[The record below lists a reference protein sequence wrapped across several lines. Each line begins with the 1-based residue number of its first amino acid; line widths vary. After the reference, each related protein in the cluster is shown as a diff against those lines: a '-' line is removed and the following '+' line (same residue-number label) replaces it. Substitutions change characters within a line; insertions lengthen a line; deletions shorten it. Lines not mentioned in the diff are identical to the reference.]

1 MQDDND
7 ITRSSGKNHELL
19 IYLRYITYAG
29 LAIGLV
35 VTVQLGFILK
45 AFEPHYLIVP
55 VFLALTLG
63 FLFGHVSVL
72 RNRLAHKNHL
82 FLAVADFAQ
91 EFTYFRLLD
100 GRYEYAS
107 PSCLDLTGYTCDE
120 FYETPNLMDELIHPD
135 DAEIWRRH
143 VHKINN
149 AGQHESLDLRL
160 ITKDGDTTWFSHIC
174 GPVFNS
180 DGQQVGVRSTNIN
193 ITDRKKI
200 EQRIEHMAYYD
211 PLTDLPNRRS
221 LSKYIDE
228 LTNSHAAGNEIFAL
242 LFLDLDRFKNIN
254 DSFHHE
260 FGDHLLVELAKRLK
274 HCCKDRGFVT
284 RFGGDEFVVIVE
296 NLGDPAAAIS
306 YAQELVELIEQP
318 FVISNKE
325 LYISGGIGISLFP
338 YDGQDATT
346 LIRNADAAMYRAK
359 KETHSCISL
368 YSKDLIEDATA
379 FITTESRIRQGL
391 SNGEFIPYFQPKVN
405 ITDGSIIGAEALA
418 RWETQDRGIILPDE
432 FIYIMEETGLIL
444 PLGSSMLE
452 LVCKQINNWS
462 NQGIALPVAVNI
474 SSKQFAH
481 PRFIDI
487 VKQVIERYSIDPN
500 LIEFEITEQAFLDD
514 LTGAVDMLW
523 QLKDLGLSIAVDDF
537 GTGYS
542 SLSYLKRLPVDTL
555 KIDRSF
561 AADILNDSRDVAIL
575 KAILSLCNDL
585 KLKIVVEG
593 VETQEQAKLLSQ
605 LGCTVAQGFLYHE
618 PMPAEELTGIISRK
632 NIGA

>member
-1 MQDDND
+1 MLNDNNATQSRD
-7 ITRSSGKNHELL
+7 KNRELL
-19 IYLRYITYAG
+19 IYLKYMACAG
-29 LAIGLV
+29 LFIGIV
-35 VTVQLGFILK
+35 VIIQLGFVLK
-45 AFEPHYLIVP
+45 TFKPHYLIAP
-55 VFLALTLG
+55 IFLTLTLG

-72 RNRLAHKNHL
+72 RNRLALKNHL

-100 GRYEYAS
+100 GCYEYAS
-107 PSCLDLTGYTCDE
+107 PSCFELTGYSSDE
-120 FYETPNLMDELIHPD
+120 FYESPNLMDKLIHPD
-135 DAEIWRRH
+135 DAKIWRTH
-143 VHKINN
+143 LQKINN
-149 AGQHESLDLRL
+149 AGRSDNVDLRL
-160 ITKDGDTTWFSHIC
+160 ITKDGEIRWFSHIC

-180 DGQQVGVRSTNIN
+180 EGEHIGVRSTNIN
-193 ITDRKKI
+193 ITDKKKI

-221 LSKYIDE
+221 LSKHIDE
-228 LTNSHAAGNEIFAL
+228 LTSSHATGDERFAL

-274 HCCKDRGFVT
+274 RCCEGRGFVT
-284 RFGGDEFVVIVE
+284 RFGGDEFVIVVD

-306 YAQELVELIEQP
+306 YAQELVELVEQP

-338 YDGQDATT
+338 YDGQDAAT

-359 KETHSCISL
+359 KESHSCISL

-391 SNGEFIPYFQPKVN
+391 SNGEFVPFFQPKVN
-405 ITDGSIIGAEALA
+405 MTDGRIIGAEALA
-418 RWETQDRGIILPDE
+418 RWQTQDRGIVSPDD

-444 PLGSSMLE
+444 PLGSYMLE
-452 LVCKQINNWS
+452 AACKQVDNWS
-462 NQGIALPVAVNI
+462 RQGISLPVAVNI

-481 PRFIDI
+481 PRFINV
-487 VKQVIERYSIDPN
+487 VKQVLEEYNIDPG

-514 LTGAVDMLW
+514 LTSAVDMLR

-542 SLSYLKRLPVDTL
+542 SLSYLKHLPVDTL
-555 KIDRSF
+555 KIDKSF
-561 AADILNDSRDVAIL
+561 ATDILNDSRDVAIL

-585 KLKIVVEG
+585 KFTTIVEG

-605 LGCTVAQGFLYHE
+605 LGCTVAQGFLYHK
-618 PMPAEELTGIISRK
+618 PMPAEELTEIISQK

>member
-1 MQDDND
+1 MDDKH
-7 ITRSSGKNHELL
+7 ITRSRGKNHELL
-19 IYLRYITYAG
+19 IYLKYMTYAG
-29 LAIGLV
+29 LVIGIV
-35 VTVQLGFILK
+35 VTIQLGFVLK
-45 AFEPHYLIVP
+45 TFKPHYLIAP

-63 FLFGHVSVL
+63 FLLGRVSVL
-72 RNRLAHKNHL
+72 KNRLARKNHL

-100 GRYEYAS
+100 GCYEYAS
-107 PSCLDLTGYTCDE
+107 PSCFELTGYSSDE
-120 FYETPNLMDELIHPD
+120 FYESPNLMDKLIHPD

-143 VHKINN
+143 IEKLNN
-149 AGQHESLDLRL
+149 GGHPDNVDLRL
-160 ITKDGDTTWFSHIC
+160 ITKDGDIKWFSHIC

-180 DGQQVGVRSTNIN
+180 EGEQVGVRSTNIN

-221 LSKYIDE
+221 LSKHIDE
-228 LTNSHAAGNEIFAL
+228 LTNAHAAGDERFAL

-274 HCCKDRGFVT
+274 RCCKGRGLVT
-284 RFGGDEFVVIVE
+284 RFGGDEFVIVVG

-318 FVISNKE
+318 FVISNKK

-338 YDGQDATT
+338 YDGQDAAT

-359 KETHSCISL
+359 KEKHSCISL

-405 ITDGSIIGAEALA
+405 MMDGSIIGAEALA
-418 RWETQDRGIILPDE
+418 RWQTQDRGIVSPVD

-444 PLGSSMLE
+444 PLDSSMLE
-452 LVCKQINNWS
+452 AACKQVDNWS
-462 NQGIALPVAVNI
+462 RQGISLPVAVNI

-481 PRFIDI
+481 PRFINV
-487 VKQVIERYSIDPN
+487 VKQVLEKYNVDPG
-500 LIEFEITEQAFLDD
+500 LIEFEITEEAFLDD
-514 LTGAVDMLW
+514 PSSAADMLM
-523 QLKDLGLSIAVDDF
+523 QLKDLGLSIAIDDF

-542 SLSYLKRLPVDTL
+542 SLSYLKHLPVDTL

-561 AADILNDSRDVAIL
+561 ATDILNDSRDVAIL

-585 KLKIVVEG
+585 KLRTVVEG

-605 LGCTVAQGFLYHE
+605 LGYTVAQGFLYYK
-618 PMPAEELTGIISRK
+618 PMPAEELTEIITKKGR
-632 NIGA
+632 